1 MSVILVLMMRLPPGS
16 TRTATLLP
24 CTTLFRSRQRLLAQ
38 VAADRGIGL
47 SETHRDLRIPV
58 RCLHFVDHHA
68 AAHVGDADAGRLE
81 LVIETF
87 GKTIETG
94 LAGLVDRKSTRL
106 NSSH

>member
-1 MSVILVLMMRLPPGS
+1 M
-16 TRTATLLP
+16 
-24 CTTLFRSRQRLLAQ
+24 RQRLLAQ

-81 LVIETF
+81 LVIERSEEYTPELKSIMPISYAVF
-87 GKTIETG
+87 CLTQYDNVVCLLIIY
-94 LAGLVDRKSTRL
+94 LVSVLTSPYSL
-106 NSSH
+106 